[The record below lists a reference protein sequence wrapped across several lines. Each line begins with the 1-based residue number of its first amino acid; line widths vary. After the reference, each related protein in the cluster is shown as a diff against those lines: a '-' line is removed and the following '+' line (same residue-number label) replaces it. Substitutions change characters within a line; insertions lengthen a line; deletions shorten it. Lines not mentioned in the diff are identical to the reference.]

1 MREWEPESWRRE
13 WTATRGPLA
22 VFIHT
27 PLCGTCKLAR
37 KMLDVV
43 REVLP
48 EAPLVAANLNA
59 MPELAQLFR
68 IESVPCLLMKSA
80 DGHIGKIYGFS
91 NVVDLTAALKP
102 LCNGGGTRTS

>member
-59 MPELAQLFR
+59 MPSLLSYFGLKAFR
-68 IESVPCLLMKSA
+68 ACL
-80 DGHIGKIYGFS
+80 
-91 NVVDLTAALKP
+91 
-102 LCNGGGTRTS
+102 